1 VNVARIKTL
10 REQAQQALDQYSAD
24 TFSGGEPV
32 FPQWARDVL
41 DLTVDFGTASNL
53 LVDGM
58 KLMPHSS
65 AARKRWTADVVAFI
79 NRIHMKES
87 K

>member
-1 VNVARIKTL
+1 MS
-10 REQAQQALDQYSAD
+10 QADKYEDRRFGMACPTCGQKFLEERVDLLTAALQN
-24 TFSGGEPV
+24 
-32 FPQWARDVL
+32 
-41 DLTVDFGTASNL
+41 TVML

-65 AARKRWTADVVAFI
+65 RARKDWAADVAAAL
-79 NRIHMKES
+79 NRIHTKES

>member
-1 VNVARIKTL
+1 MNLVRIKTL
-10 REQAQQALDQYSAD
+10 RDLAQQALNQYGAD
-24 TFSGGEPV
+24 TIGGSEPV

-41 DLTVDFGTASNL
+41 DLTVDFGTATNL

-65 AARKRWTADVVAFI
+65 RARKDWAADVAAAL
-79 NRIHMKES
+79 NRIHTKES